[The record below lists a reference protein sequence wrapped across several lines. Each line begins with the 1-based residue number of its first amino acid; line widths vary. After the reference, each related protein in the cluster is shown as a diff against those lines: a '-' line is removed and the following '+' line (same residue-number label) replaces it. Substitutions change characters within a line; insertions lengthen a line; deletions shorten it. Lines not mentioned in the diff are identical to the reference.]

1 MVDPASGSTA
11 GTQQQQQTT
20 SQPPTL
26 SITVVPLNVLDES
39 LDGLDGGG
47 GGVLGLDEDGDES
60 IDGHRGSRRRILQ
73 PLSETSIQQLS
84 QSIFDDTV
92 DDVILGIVFEVHR
105 GAKLGLTAL
114 LEEGI
119 GGTKQLFFHQSLSIP
134 SRASINL
141 SLVVWYLKVIRRP
154 NLTWTRR
161 RAVPA
166 AWTLVL
172 TWIRK

>member
-134 SRASINL
+134 SRPSINL
-141 SLVVWYLKVIRRP
+141 SLLFG
-154 NLTWTRR
+154 T
-161 RAVPA
+161 
-166 AWTLVL
+166 
-172 TWIRK
+172 